1 MMASILDSFFLV
13 LLPIFAQLCCH
24 SNARV
29 LPLEVVNGPADNSSE
44 PRVSPDLFES
54 LEELARIVDISYC
67 IGTTGVQ
74 KPFQCLSHCRELKGF
89 ELITVHLITGIFLFH
104 SD

>member
-1 MMASILDSFFLV
+1 MASILDCFFLV
-13 LLPIFAQLCCH
+13 IFAVFAQLCYP

-29 LPLEVVNGPADNSSE
+29 LPLEVANGPADNSSE
-44 PRVSPDLFES
+44 RRVSADLFES

-89 ELITVHLITGIFLFH
+89 ELITVHLITGISLFH

>member
-1 MMASILDSFFLV
+1 MASILDSLFLV
-13 LLPIFAQLCCH
+13 LLAVFAQLCCP

-29 LPLEVVNGPADNSSE
+29 LPVNGPADNSSE
-44 PRVSPDLFES
+44 RRVSPDLFES

-89 ELITVHLITGIFLFH
+89 ELITVHFITGIFHFH